1 VARILATAKVIEGHT
16 IPGCRMAMAMP
27 EWSLTNAGAV
37 GAENVHV
44 DGALDE
50 LEPLEL
56 ASWSSRR

>member
-1 VARILATAKVIEGHT
+1 
-16 IPGCRMAMAMP
+16 MAMP
-27 EWSLTNAGAV
+27 EWSFTNAGAA

-50 LEPLEL
+50 LEPL